1 MDIAASFDPANAPG
15 NSYKRIYYGKRD
27 GTERVSAADAS
38 WPRTAGTKFG
48 PAKEDEWTIS
58 SLEIVDLN
66 GDGNLDLVYGNLPS

>member
-1 MDIAASFDPANAPG
+1 M
-15 NSYKRIYYGKRD
+15 
-27 GTERVSAADAS
+27 SAADAS

-48 PAKEDEWTIS
+48 PAEEDEWTIS